1 MNTLVI
7 EERICEVRLGGC
19 PSMAGKWAS
28 YYARSCCVP
37 QEKENIAQELRGGSH
52 SHHHAKK
59 SGRVTPLASSCSRQK
74 RGVGMDGRG
83 LLCPSKGTLALTSP
97 NAEVRGSFSPWWDQ
111 ALHSGPAKASCF

>member
-37 QEKENIAQELRGGSH
+37 QKKENIAQ
-52 SHHHAKK
+52 
-59 SGRVTPLASSCSRQK
+59 
-74 RGVGMDGRG
+74 
-83 LLCPSKGTLALTSP
+83 
-97 NAEVRGSFSPWWDQ
+97 
-111 ALHSGPAKASCF
+111 